1 MLLSNA
7 FIAIQQ
13 SSFLSMKF
21 LFKNATII
29 DPNSKHNGKTT
40 DVLIDDGKIVEIKKK
55 IEANKA
61 ELIQIKGICL
71 SPGWVDVGTQICD
84 PGFEHREDL
93 ETAAA
98 AAAAGG
104 FTTILAQPNT
114 SPAIQSKSEVLYL
127 EQSTRDFSV
136 NFRAIG
142 ALSADLKGENI
153 TEMSD
158 MNAAGAIAFS
168 DGKKSVQSTGLLMR
182 AMQYVK
188 AFDGIVIN
196 HPHDKGIAGKGQV
209 HEGYVSTTLGLKG
222 IPSLAEDLM
231 VRRDIALAEYTESRL
246 HIANI
251 STSGA
256 VKAVKEAKK
265 KGLKVTASVAVMN
278 LVFDEND
285 VANFDPNYKVLP
297 PLREKSDQK
306 ALVKGLKNGTIDFI
320 SSNHTPW
327 EAESKSLEFSYAEFG
342 TINLQ
347 TAFSLTNTHL
357 KDFSSEEL
365 VQKWSISPREIF
377 GLPKVTVKV
386 GEEAELTA
394 FLPNDNF
401 TLTNSNNHS
410 KSKNT
415 PLLDT
420 ELKGKVVG
428 IFNKKQWNINMK

>member
-1 MLLSNA
+1 
-7 FIAIQQ
+7 
-13 SSFLSMKF
+13 MKF

-40 DVLIDDGKIVEIKKK
+40 DVLIENGKIVEIKKK
-55 IEANKA
+55 LDATDA
-61 ELIQIKGICL
+61 ELIQVKGLCL

-127 EQSTRDFSV
+127 QQSTQDLSV
-136 NFRAIG
+136 TFQAIG
-142 ALSADLKGENI
+142 ALSADLAGENI

-158 MNAAGAIAFS
+158 MNAVGAIAFS
-168 DGKKSVQSTGLLMR
+168 DGKKSVQSTGLMMR

-188 AFDGIVIN
+188 AFDGIIIN
-196 HPHDKGIAGKGQV
+196 HPHDKDIAGKGQM
-209 HEGYVSTTLGLKG
+209 HEGYVSTTLGLRG

-231 VRRDIALAEYTESRL
+231 VRRDIALAEYTDSRVHL
-246 HIANI
+246 ANI
-251 STSGA
+251 STAGA
-256 VKAVKEAKK
+256 VKEVKAAKK

-278 LVFDEND
+278 LAYDEND
-285 VANFDPNYKVLP
+285 VATFDPNYKVLP

-306 ALVKGLKNGTIDFI
+306 ALIKGLKSGTIDFI
-320 SSNHTPW
+320 VSNHTPW
-327 EAESKSLEFSYAEFG
+327 EAESKSLEFSYSEFG
-342 TINLQ
+342 AINLQ
-347 TAFSLTNTHL
+347 TAFSLSATHL
-357 KDFSSEEL
+357 KDFEAAEL

-377 GLPKVTVKV
+377 GLPMATIEK
-386 GEEAELTA
+386 GNEADLTA
-394 FLPNDNF
+394 FLPKEEF
-401 TLTNSNNHS
+401 TFSKNLS
-410 KSKNT
+410 KSKNS

-420 ELKGKVVG
+420 ELTGAVVG
-428 IFNKKQWNINMK
+428 IFNKKQWKSNMK

>member
-1 MLLSNA
+1 
-7 FIAIQQ
+7 
-13 SSFLSMKF
+13 MKF

-29 DPNSKHNGKTT
+29 DPNSKYNGKTT
-40 DVLIDDGKIVEIKKK
+40 DVLIKDGKIVEIKKK
-55 IEANKA
+55 IEAGKA
-61 ELIQIKGICL
+61 KVVQIKGICL

-93 ETAAA
+93 ESAAA

-104 FTTILAQPNT
+104 FTRVLAQANT

-127 EQSTRDFSV
+127 QQSTREFPVS
-136 NFRAIG
+136 FQAIG

-158 MNAAGAIAFS
+158 MNAAGAVAFS
-168 DGKKSVQSTGLLMR
+168 DGKKPVQSTGLLMR
-182 AMQYVK
+182 ALQYVK

-196 HPHDKGIAGKGQV
+196 HPHDEAIAGKGQV

-231 VRRDIALAEYTESRL
+231 VRRDIALAEYTDSRL
-246 HIANI
+246 HISNI
-251 STSGA
+251 STEGA
-256 VKAVKEAKK
+256 VKAIKEAKK

-278 LVFDEND
+278 LVFDEEN

-306 ALVKGLKNGTIDFI
+306 ALIKGLKNGTIDFI
-320 SSNHTPW
+320 SSNHIPW

-342 TINLQ
+342 VISLQ
-347 TAFSLTNTHL
+347 TAFSLSNTHL
-357 KDFSSEEL
+357 KGFTSEEL
-365 VQKWSISPREIF
+365 VQKWSLAAREIF
-377 GLPKVTVKV
+377 GLPKVTIAV

-394 FLPNDNF
+394 FIPTEKFSF
-401 TLTNSNNHS
+401 TKSNNLS

-415 PLLDT
+415 PLLDS
-420 ELKGKVVG
+420 ELMGKVVG
-428 IFNKKQWNINMK
+428 IFNKKQWEEI

>member
-1 MLLSNA
+1 
-7 FIAIQQ
+7 
-13 SSFLSMKF
+13 MKF

-29 DPNSKHNGKTT
+29 DTNSKHNGKKI
-40 DVLIDDGKIVEIKKK
+40 DVLIVDGKIVEIKKK
-55 IEANKA
+55 INADDA
-61 ELIQIKGICL
+61 EIIQYKGLCL
-71 SPGWVDVGTQICD
+71 SPGWVDVGTHICD

-127 EQSTRDFSV
+127 QQSTQDLPVTFQ
-136 NFRAIG
+136 AIG
-142 ALSADLKGENI
+142 ALSADIKGENI

-158 MNAAGAIAFS
+158 MNAVGAIAFS

-196 HPHDKGIAGKGQV
+196 HPHDKAVAGKGQI

-222 IPSLAEDLM
+222 IPALAEDLM
-231 VRRDIALAEYTESRL
+231 VRRDIALAEYTDSRIHL
-246 HIANI
+246 SNI
-251 STSGA
+251 STKNA

-278 LVFDEND
+278 LAYDETD
-285 VANFDPNYKVLP
+285 VDSFDPNFKVLP
-297 PLREKSDQK
+297 PLREKSDQR
-306 ALVKGLKNGTIDFI
+306 ALIKGLKSGIIDFI

-342 TINLQ
+342 VISLQ
-347 TAFSLTNTHL
+347 TAFSLCLTHL
-357 KDFSSEEL
+357 KDFSLEEL
-365 VQKWSISPREIF
+365 VQKWSISSRKIF
-377 GLPKVTVKV
+377 GLPLATIEV
-386 GEEAELTA
+386 GGEAELTA
-394 FLPNDNF
+394 FMPNGKTNF
-401 TLTNSNNHS
+401 TVSNNLS
-410 KSKNT
+410 KSKNSH
-415 PLLDT
+415 LLGS
-420 ELKGKVVG
+420 ELTGVVVG
-428 IFNKKQWNINMK
+428 IFNKKRFTNYKQS